1 MVIQLIKIGN
11 SKGIILPKTIL
22 TQMHISNE
30 IVLETVDDAI
40 IIKPSKANNRDNWE
54 EAFKKLMPEKKQKT
68 TSTIITNKFDEQEWE
83 W

>member
-1 MVIQLIKIGN
+1 MIIQLIKIGN

-54 EAFKKLMPEKKQKT
+54 ESFKMVMPGKKSKKT
-68 TSTIITNKFDEQEWE
+68 SDIITNKFDELEWE